1 MTAARASIRGRDMET
16 VQFYLV
22 STPIG
27 NLGDCSARAVEVL
40 GAVDV
45 VFAEDTRKARTLFK
59 RYGID
64 TQLRSFH
71 DHNKERVTPAI
82 VAMLKGGARAALI
95 SSAGTPL
102 VSDPGYYI
110 VRRLIGEGIP
120 FTAVPGPCAAIQ
132 ALVVSGLP
140 PDRFTFFGFLPR
152 RRGERERV
160 LREAGRNPGTSI
172 FYESPF
178 RIVKTLEI
186 IAEILGD
193 TEVVVARELT
203 KLHEEVKRG
212 NASALAAYFGASKVR
227 GEITVLIRGTGR
239 RPSAGS

>member
-1 MTAARASIRGRDMET
+1 MTAARTSIREHDMKT
-16 VQFYLV
+16 IQFYLV

-64 TQLRSFH
+64 TPLRSFH
-71 DHNKERVTPAI
+71 DHNKERVTPSI
-82 VAMLKGGARAALI
+82 ISMLKGGERAALI
-95 SSAGTPL
+95 SNAGTPL
-102 VSDPGYYI
+102 VSDPGYYL

-120 FTAVPGPCAAIQ
+120 FTAVPGACAAIQ

-152 RRGERERV
+152 KRGERERV

-178 RIVKTLEI
+178 RIVGTLEM
-186 IAEILGD
+186 IADILGD
-193 TEVVVARELT
+193 TEVVIARELT
-203 KLHEEVKRG
+203 KLHEEVQRG
-212 NASALAAYFGASKVR
+212 TASSLAAYFGASKVK

-239 RPSAGS
+239 RPAAGS